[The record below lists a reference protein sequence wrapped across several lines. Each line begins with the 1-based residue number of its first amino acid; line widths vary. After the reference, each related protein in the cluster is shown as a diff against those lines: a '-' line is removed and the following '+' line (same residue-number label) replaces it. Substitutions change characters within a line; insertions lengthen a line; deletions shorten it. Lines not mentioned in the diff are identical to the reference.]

1 MSVFLMTLGL
11 EAYTLWSSNPLRLDS
26 HLKVNCGL
34 NFNLSK
40 TLFPYGL
47 SKRPARCKMTV
58 IYSCMFPSA
67 IGKQGRFWNWNWGV
81 RPLRPGWNYIVAT
94 QLKCYFHFMSICTVC
109 RQLQL
114 PVMLQCG
121 LLIHFRFDV
130 QQCFRTC
137 KIIFEAVRE
146 FIPHYSEL
154 EGHCNFL
161 YTSSWS
167 HHSGHLPYIYYALG
181 VLYIAHANLCFL
193 VLVLPTYPH
202 SIFACPRLRA
212 DAL

>member
-94 QLKCYFHFMSICTVC
+94 QLKCYFHFMSMLAVAATGHVAMWFVDSFPVWCTAVFQNMQNYIWGC
-109 RQLQL
+109 KRVHSSLQRTRGA
-114 PVMLQCG
+114 LQFLVYI
-121 LLIHFRFDV
+121 LLIS
-130 QQCFRTC
+130 
-137 KIIFEAVRE
+137 
-146 FIPHYSEL
+146 P
-154 EGHCNFL
+154 
-161 YTSSWS
+161 
-167 HHSGHLPYIYYALG
+167 
-181 VLYIAHANLCFL
+181 
-193 VLVLPTYPH
+193 
-202 SIFACPRLRA
+202 
-212 DAL
+212 